1 MAIDIVYLIFLAIG
15 VWQGFKKGIIETL
28 FGVAAL
34 FLGILVSVK
43 LSHNMSVF
51 LRESFGWKTNLLPFI
66 SLVLLMAIT
75 IFIIRMV
82 SKLIENIA
90 QEIQLGFFNKLLGA
104 LLWCL
109 VLSVVFSVLIWLF
122 NQMNL
127 FPDSLKN
134 DSKTYSYLVEL
145 APATFDFFG
154 DMLPYFKGIFEAL
167 RKFLTEPA

>member
-1 MAIDIVYLIFLAIG
+1 MAIDIVYLIFLGIG

-51 LRESFGWKTNLLPFI
+51 LRDSFGWKTNLLPFI
-66 SLVLLMAIT
+66 SLVLLLFIT
-75 IFIIRMV
+75 IFAIRMI
-82 SKLIENIA
+82 SKLIENVA
-90 QEIQLGFFNKLLGA
+90 QEIQLGFFNRLLGA
-104 LLWCL
+104 ALWCL

-127 FPDSLKN
+127 FPDNLKASSN
-134 DSKTYSYLVEL
+134 TYSHLVKL

-154 DMLPYFKGIFEAL
+154 DMLPYFQGVFDSL